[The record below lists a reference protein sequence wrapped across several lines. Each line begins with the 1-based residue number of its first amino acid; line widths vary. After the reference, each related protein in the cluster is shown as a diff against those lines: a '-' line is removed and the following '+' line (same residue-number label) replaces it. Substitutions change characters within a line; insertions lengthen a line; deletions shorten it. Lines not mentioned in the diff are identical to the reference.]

1 MSVIKISC
9 HFFDYLI
16 KLEDGNEMMH
26 IPTSA
31 KLSLDCKVLTI
42 NHTDDDLSGQS
53 GVIIVDDY
61 ENPVEVPFD
70 FK

>member
-1 MSVIKISC
+1 
-9 HFFDYLI
+9 
-16 KLEDGNEMMH
+16 MMH